1 MVVIRRAG
9 LADKEAIWRVHTA
22 AIRETCKS
30 HYTQEEIEAWAGAR
44 KPESYG
50 LSINTG
56 DFFVAEENRVVAG
69 FGHLNREKGEIEAV
83 YVRPNF
89 ERRGIGSK
97 ILRTLED
104 AARAH
109 GLTSLHLSSSLN
121 AVGFYERAGY
131 EPQHEAKHPLQ
142 GGIEIPCVHMVK
154 ELKS

>member
-1 MVVIRRAG
+1 MLVIRRAG

-30 HYTQEEIEAWAGAR
+30 HYTQEEIEAWAGALNP
-44 KPESYG
+44 KGYG

-56 DFFVAEENRVVAG
+56 DFFIAEENRAVVG
-69 FGHLNREKGEIEAV
+69 FGQLNREKEEIEAV
-83 YVRPNF
+83 YVKPSC
-89 ERRGIGSK
+89 ERRGLGSK

-109 GLTSLHLSSSLN
+109 GLKSLHLSSSLN

-131 EPQHEAKHPLQ
+131 AAQQETKHLLQ
-142 GGIEIPCVHMVK
+142 SGIEIPCIHMVK
-154 ELKS
+154 VLKS